1 MKSSLMSPEYAVRK
15 SDFLSRLYDSEATD
29 GEFEQ
34 PGFPKV
40 ALVFFALAFAFVGC
54 VMAAAFS

>member
-1 MKSSLMSPEYAVRK
+1 MSPEYAVRK